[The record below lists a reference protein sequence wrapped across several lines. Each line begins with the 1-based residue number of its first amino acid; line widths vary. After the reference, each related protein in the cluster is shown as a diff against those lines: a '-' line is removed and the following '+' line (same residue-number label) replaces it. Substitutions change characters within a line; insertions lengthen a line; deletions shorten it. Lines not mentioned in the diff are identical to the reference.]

1 VNRGA
6 RRRDDQQSAAGRTVI
21 HSNAVAESFFATIK
35 TELLD
40 RQARATR
47 TRRHQA
53 IFEWIEGWYNTR
65 RRHSTLDYL
74 NPAAYEATA
83 DTTARERK
91 VA

>member
-1 VNRGA
+1 VRLSVERRGHCW
-6 RRRDDQQSAAGRTVI
+6 D
-21 HSNAVAESFFATIK
+21 NAVAELFFATIK

-40 RQARATR
+40 RQAWPTWAGTQR
-47 TRRHQA
+47 A